1 MRKLLV
7 RFAILSLTIGMY
19 GCITPGNKDRFN
31 EDPQT
36 SEYLLEGETEET
48 LATDGDNTENQDK
61 TSLTQEEKLDLILD
75 NLTDSQFN
83 LNDAQEKNELLDQ
96 QLSETEIAL
105 TEAQQ
110 SDSTSTDEIDELTE
124 KTNLLKNELEQ
135 EKQTITDLESNISLI
150 QDSLAQLTSD
160 EVLGESEKLADE
172 SLDNL
177 VAKLE
182 SPSVDNNAGITEEIS
197 TITTDVIAPTAPQ
210 QLTSIGS
217 PNSQIKLS
225 WSKAED
231 NVAVMGYHIYRNDV
245 FLASTTIE
253 EYIDKTANENISYT
267 YAVSA
272 YDENLNESIQS
283 STIVIEPIIISA
295 NITATNDK
303 FPGDEIV
310 LEGSANSNS
319 NQDVSYLWSIE
330 AKPTT
335 SRIITENSETSTFAF
350 TPDVKGGYTIG
361 LVTSVEG
368 IKSDKTI
375 FVFTALNA
383 SPIAKIKSAETFTT
397 VNNTLR
403 LSALNSVDA
412 DEDQLTFAW
421 TVLSK
426 PAGSNVK
433 STSNTDLFDL
443 TPDVAG
449 DYKIQLTANDGE
461 ANSLPTN
468 LTINVLTPTFY
479 QSITSIII
487 ESTDTNSSQFN
498 VPVTFGQV
506 FRKGD
511 VSSNST
517 LTGRLINGSTIP
529 LQVDKKATYDDGSL
543 RHAIITTIL
552 PSLEA
557 NENKT
562 LELVASEYSFTNSP
576 VNFSETLTSS
586 DDTKIK
592 VVLDDQTYSI
602 SAKELL
608 TSDSSKL
615 WLDGPLVKEWH
626 VMSPLK
632 LNNGSE
638 HPHLTAYFNIR
649 YYKQSNTLRSRVTL
663 ENNWALQSN
672 PKNLHYSVEIS
683 DGSKKLFQQSDV
695 KHFHHARWTKVF
707 WNKPFK
713 IQVKHNKDYLIQ
725 TKAIPNYDSN
735 ITVRDSDLQKMLDKW
750 DSSISPRSNLPINGI
765 MGTGFIEEN
774 FPKTGGR
781 PDIGPLPRWA
791 VRYLLSNDQRA
802 KKVTLGT
809 GEQAGSFPIHLRDK
823 ATGLPISLK
832 TYPSLSTHPNIIKN
846 GEGTLAQCTDDCEV
860 PYKPD
865 TAHQPSVAFVP
876 YLMTGDHYFLE
887 ELIFW
892 TMWNPLYTAPK
903 NHGFSQGLLNFQQVR
918 GQAWSMRT
926 LTQAALFTPD
936 NYPLKSEL
944 NDMLQANLTWYTEK
958 YTNNPD
964 ANTLGWVYPIS
975 SRDAEPV
982 ITPFMDDFFTW
993 SMGYISSMGVNS
1005 SNNFLHWKAKFAVN
1019 RIIDNGY
1026 CWVFASPYRL
1036 QIADSKITGWETD
1049 KNTEYTTLNQAYLP
1063 TVKLALSWLKHDKST
1078 IDATANAT
1086 VNSACGSLEMAENIH
1101 LREGEMVGWA
1111 GSAIGFNTALQTA
1124 LAAAADAGVD
1134 NAQLAWDIFMARKI
1148 QPNFKTDPQFGIIP
1162 R

>member
-1 MRKLLV
+1 M
-7 RFAILSLTIGMY
+7 S
-19 GCITPGNKDRFN
+19 GCITPGNKDGFN

-36 SEYLLEGETEET
+36 SEYFLEDGTKET
-48 LATDGDNTENQDK
+48 LTTDSDDTENQDK
-61 TSLTQEEKLDLILD
+61 TAITQEEKLDLILD
-75 NLTDSQFN
+75 NLVDSQFS
-83 LNDAQEKNELLDQ
+83 LNDAEEKNELLDQ
-96 QLSETEIAL
+96 QLAETEIAL

-110 SDSTSTDEIDELTE
+110 SGSTSTDEIDELTE
-124 KTNLLKNELEQ
+124 KTKQLKNELEQ
-135 EKQTITDLESNISLI
+135 EKQTITDLESNITLI
-150 QDSLAQLTSD
+150 QGSLAQLTSD
-160 EVLGESEKLADE
+160 DVLDENEKLADE

-182 SPSVDNNAGITEEIS
+182 SSSVDNNIGITEEIS
-197 TITTDVIAPTAPQ
+197 TITTDAIAPTAPQ

-217 PNSQIKLS
+217 PTSQIKLH

-231 NVAVMGYHIYRNDV
+231 NVAVTGYHIYRNDV

-253 EYIDKTANENISYT
+253 EYIDETASENTSYT

-272 YDENLNESIQS
+272 YDESLNESIKS
-283 STIVIEPIIISA
+283 NTIVIEPIIISA

-310 LEGSANSNS
+310 LEGSASSNS
-319 NQDVSYLWSIE
+319 NQDASYLWSIE
-330 AKPTT
+330 AKPST
-335 SRIITENSETSTFAF
+335 SRITTENSETSTFAF

-403 LSALNSVDA
+403 LSAHNSEDA
-412 DEDQLTFAW
+412 DEDQLTFTW

-426 PAGSNVK
+426 PAGSNIK
-433 STSNTDLFDL
+433 TTSNTDVFNL

-461 ANSLPTN
+461 TTSLPAN
-468 LTINVLTPTFY
+468 LTINALTPTFY

-487 ESTDTNSSQFN
+487 ESTNTDSAQFN
-498 VPVTFGQV
+498 VPVTFGQI
-506 FRKGD
+506 FREGD

-517 LTGRLINGSTIP
+517 LTGRLANGTTIP
-529 LQVDKKATYDDGSL
+529 LQVDKKASYDDGSL

-552 PSLEA
+552 PSLAA
-557 NENKT
+557 NESKT
-562 LELVASEYSFTNSP
+562 LELVTSDISLASAAIDA
-576 VNFSETLTSS
+576 S
-586 DDTKIK
+586 DVLAFNHDTHVK
-592 VVLDDQTYSI
+592 VILNGQTYSI
-602 SAKELL
+602 SAKDLL
-608 TSDSSKL
+608 AADSSKL
-615 WLDGPLVKEWH
+615 WLDGSLVKEWH
-626 VMSPLK
+626 ISSPLK
-632 LNNGSE
+632 LSDGSE
-638 HPHLTAYFNIR
+638 HPHLTAYFNVR
-649 YYKQSNTLRSRVTL
+649 YYKKSNTFRSRVTL

-672 PKNLHYSVEIS
+672 PQNLHYSVEVS
-683 DGSKKLFQQSDV
+683 DGKNVLFQQSDIT
-695 KHFHHARWTKVF
+695 HFHHARWTEVF
-707 WNKPFK
+707 WSRPF
-713 IQVKHNKDYLIQ
+713 QTHVKHNKDYLIK

-735 ITVRDSDLQKMLDKW
+735 ISVRDSDLQKMVDKW

-823 ATGLPISLK
+823 STGLPISLK
-832 TYPSLSTHPNIIKN
+832 NYPSLSTHPNIIKN
-846 GEGTLAQCTDDCEV
+846 GEGTLAQCTNDCDV

-892 TMWNPLYTAPK
+892 TAWNPLYTAPK
-903 NHGFSQGLLNFQQVR
+903 NHGYDKGLLNFQQVR

-926 LTQAALFTPD
+926 LAQAALFTPD

-944 NDMLQANLTWYTEK
+944 NEMLQANLSWYTDK
-958 YTNNPD
+958 YANNPD
-964 ANTLGWVYPIS
+964 ANTLGWIYPIS

-993 SMGYISSMGVNS
+993 SLGYISSLGVNEA
-1005 SNNFLHWKAKFAVN
+1005 NDFLHWKAKFAVN
-1019 RIIDNGY
+1019 RIVDNGY
-1026 CWVFASPYRL
+1026 CWIFASPYRL
-1036 QIADSKITGWETD
+1036 QIADNKISGWETD

-1063 TVKLALSWLKHDKST
+1063 TVKLALGWLKHDKST

-1086 VNSACGSLEMAENIH
+1086 VNSTCGSLEMAENIN

-1124 LAAAADAGVD
+1124 LAVATDAGVD